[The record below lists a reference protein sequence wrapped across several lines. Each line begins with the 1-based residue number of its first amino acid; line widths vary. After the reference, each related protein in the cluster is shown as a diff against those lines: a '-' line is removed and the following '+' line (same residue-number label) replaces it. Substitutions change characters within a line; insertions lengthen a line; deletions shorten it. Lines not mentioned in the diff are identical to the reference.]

1 MIAFSVYGERLV
13 NLMLLA
19 EEGVFRR
26 LDFRLA
32 DFLLKRQGASCMF
45 SSTHQGL
52 ATELGS
58 VREVVSRM
66 LKDIELQ
73 GWDKLSR
80 GRGEV
85 VNDNGLHNYI
95 EFLRA

>member
-13 NLMLLA
+13 NLLLLA
-19 EEGVFRR
+19 EEGLFRR
-26 LDFRLA
+26 LDFHLA

-66 LKDIELQ
+66 LKGIELQ
-73 GWDKLSR
+73 GWVKLSR
-80 GRGEV
+80 GRGEI
-85 VNDNGLHNYI
+85 VNDNGLHSYI
-95 EFLRA
+95 EFLSA